1 MESGQRS
8 EAPLVAGE
16 YEMLVG
22 FLQFQRDTLDWKCSG
37 LTAEQLRRQ
46 AVPPSTLSLLGLV
59 RHLTEVERTWFTRVY
74 QGVAAPSLYWATDP
88 AEDTDFQVENA
99 DPTASIQLWRNECDR
114 SRDILA
120 TNPPLD
126 TTATR
131 PSNGE
136 TYSLRWI
143 LIHLIE
149 EYARHN
155 GHADLLREAI
165 DGQTGE

>member
-74 QGVAAPSLYWATDP
+74 AGAEAPPLYWATDP
-88 AEDTDFQVENA
+88 AEDTDFQVEDA
-99 DPTASIQLWRNECDR
+99 DPITSIQLWRTECDR
-114 SRDILA
+114 SREIVA
-120 TNPPLD
+120 ANPPLD

-143 LIHLIE
+143 LLHMIE